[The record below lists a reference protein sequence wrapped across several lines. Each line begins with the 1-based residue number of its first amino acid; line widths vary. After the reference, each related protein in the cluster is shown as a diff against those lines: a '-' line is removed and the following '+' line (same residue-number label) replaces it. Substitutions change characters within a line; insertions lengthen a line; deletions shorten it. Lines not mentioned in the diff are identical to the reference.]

1 MTASPGR
8 SANPA
13 SRFPPTFCDATWR
26 NSRAGRGRRKGR
38 GRRTLPRKQ
47 NPRPQRRAATKGRG
61 LRRQG
66 RQNPRAKA
74 RRRRPGPSLC
84 GLTAKT
90 FRRPRVMNKPI
101 YVVGGSKGGVGKS
114 LVSMAMTHLLTEA
127 GEKVFL
133 IDADTSNP
141 DVFKSYGAEVQCEL
155 VNLDDADGWIRF
167 VNICDENK
175 DAAVIV
181 NTAARNNQGVAAYG
195 ATLSKS
201 LEELDRD
208 LVTLWVINR
217 QRDSLE
223 LLKDYIEAI
232 PDSTVHVVKNGYFG
246 ADAKFEL
253 FNNSQIKKAIEAHG
267 GRSVLFPDMADRVSD
282 DLYSNR
288 LSIRKAASDMSLG
301 NRAELKRWLGEAEK
315 ALSPV
320 TAAAA

>member
-1 MTASPGR
+1 
-8 SANPA
+8 
-13 SRFPPTFCDATWR
+13 
-26 NSRAGRGRRKGR
+26 
-38 GRRTLPRKQ
+38 
-47 NPRPQRRAATKGRG
+47 
-61 LRRQG
+61 
-66 RQNPRAKA
+66 
-74 RRRRPGPSLC
+74 
-84 GLTAKT
+84 
-90 FRRPRVMNKPI
+90 MNKPI

-114 LVSMAMTHLLTEA
+114 LVSMAMTHFLTEA
-127 GEKVFL
+127 REKVFL

-175 DAAVIV
+175 DAAVVV

-223 LLKDYIEAI
+223 RLKDYIEAI
-232 PDSTVHVVKNGYFG
+232 PDSTLHVVKNGYFG

-253 FNNSQIKKAIEAHG
+253 FNNSQIEGDRGSWGPVGSVSGH
-267 GRSVLFPDMADRVSD
+267 GRSGVGR
-282 DLYSNR
+282 
-288 LSIRKAASDMSLG
+288 SLQQP
-301 NRAELKRWLGEAEK
+301 AEHPEGG
-315 ALSPV
+315 
-320 TAAAA
+320 

>member
-1 MTASPGR
+1 
-8 SANPA
+8 
-13 SRFPPTFCDATWR
+13 
-26 NSRAGRGRRKGR
+26 
-38 GRRTLPRKQ
+38 
-47 NPRPQRRAATKGRG
+47 
-61 LRRQG
+61 
-66 RQNPRAKA
+66 
-74 RRRRPGPSLC
+74 
-84 GLTAKT
+84 
-90 FRRPRVMNKPI
+90 MNKPI

-114 LVSMAMTHLLTEA
+114 LVSMAMTHFLTEA
-127 GEKVFL
+127 REKVFL

-175 DAAVIV
+175 DAAVVV

-232 PDSTVHVVKNGYFG
+232 PYSTVHVVKNGYFG

-253 FNNSQIKKAIEAHG
+253 FNNSQIRKAIEA
-267 GRSVLFPDMADRVSD
+267 MAACRFCS
-282 DLYSNR
+282 R
-288 LSIRKAASDMSLG
+288 I
-301 NRAELKRWLGEAEK
+301 WLIGCPTI
-315 ALSPV
+315 S
-320 TAAAA
+320 TATA

>member
-1 MTASPGR
+1 
-8 SANPA
+8 
-13 SRFPPTFCDATWR
+13 
-26 NSRAGRGRRKGR
+26 
-38 GRRTLPRKQ
+38 
-47 NPRPQRRAATKGRG
+47 
-61 LRRQG
+61 
-66 RQNPRAKA
+66 
-74 RRRRPGPSLC
+74 
-84 GLTAKT
+84 
-90 FRRPRVMNKPI
+90 MNKPI

-114 LVSMAMTHLLTEA
+114 LVSMAMTHFLTEV

-175 DAAVIV
+175 DAAVVV
-181 NTAARNNQGVAAYG
+181 NTAARNNQGIAAYG

-232 PDSTVHVVKNGYFG
+232 PELDGPCGQERLFRRRRQIRAVQQFADQEGDRGPWRPVG
-246 ADAKFEL
+246 AV
-253 FNNSQIKKAIEAHG
+253 SGHG
-267 GRSVLFPDMADRVSD
+267 RPRVGRSLQQP
-282 DLYSNR
+282 
-288 LSIRKAASDMSLG
+288 
-301 NRAELKRWLGEAEK
+301 AEHPEGD
-315 ALSPV
+315 
-320 TAAAA
+320 